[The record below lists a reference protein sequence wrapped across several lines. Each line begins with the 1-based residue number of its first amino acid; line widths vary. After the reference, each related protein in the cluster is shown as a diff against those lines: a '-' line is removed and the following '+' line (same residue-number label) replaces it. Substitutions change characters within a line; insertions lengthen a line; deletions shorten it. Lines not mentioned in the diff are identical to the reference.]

1 MIAGNS
7 QHQFYQIENRTPKPM
22 AVAPTTSSTA
32 PLVAAAACNSGQP
45 VAPLIAAAPAL
56 AEPPN

>member
-1 MIAGNS
+1 
-7 QHQFYQIENRTPKPM
+7 M
-22 AVAPTTSSTA
+22 ALAPTTSSTA

-56 AEPPN
+56 AEHQIKAWKAPC